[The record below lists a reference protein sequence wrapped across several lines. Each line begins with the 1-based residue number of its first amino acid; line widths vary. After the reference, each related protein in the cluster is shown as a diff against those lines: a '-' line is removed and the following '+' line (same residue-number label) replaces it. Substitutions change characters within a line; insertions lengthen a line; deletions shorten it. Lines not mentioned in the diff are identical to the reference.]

1 MNCQSTHFSK
11 FGIGILDMSGF
22 SNNRMGDYEM
32 ENSSWNN
39 VHFLIGLV
47 YFFVVLAIPYSLIF
61 VTKKKDEE
69 KIEEKKIKEIKQAE
83 EAANKKQIVYMED
96 DDDEA

>member
-1 MNCQSTHFSK
+1 
-11 FGIGILDMSGF
+11 MSAI
-22 SNNRMGDYEM
+22 SNNAMGDYEE
-32 ENSSWNN
+32 ENSSWNT

-69 KIEEKKIKEIKQAE
+69 KIIEKKIKEKNDIE
-83 EAANKKQIVYMED
+83 EESKKKKIVYMED
-96 DDDEA
+96 DDDEEV